1 MYSTSTLYDKL
12 LVGNVAGNRVE
23 RREEALV
30 SSMSLVSTVYVGS
43 DASAPAVERL
53 AALFTTSLWKKND
66 LLKQSVTHYAS
77 CIGVESIS
85 IMWSEP
91 NRTLDSLQDA
101 LWQSARKSSKRC
113 DDVELKFD
121 LHEEDIL
128 NNRFKQV
135 EQLETDMVFSV
146 GR

>member
-1 MYSTSTLYDKL
+1 
-12 LVGNVAGNRVE
+12 
-23 RREEALV
+23 
-30 SSMSLVSTVYVGS
+30 MSLVSTVYVGS

-53 AALFTTSLWKKND
+53 AALFTSECGGICGWCSNLHSLASLWKKND